1 MKTGKIKV
9 YLFLFFT
16 FLYATVNT
24 GCFLFTSN
32 LVNVAPYEKDYIA
45 DPIMAFD
52 EEFSEEASL
61 MFVYLADFEK
71 TWYVGAGSAGGC
83 ST

>member
-1 MKTGKIKV
+1 MAKINFKSNIFYILV
-9 YLFLFFT
+9 
-16 FLYATVNT
+16 FLYAFFNV
-24 GCFLFTSN
+24 GCVLFTSN
-32 LVNVAPYEKDYIA
+32 LVKVAPYEKDYIV

-52 EEFSEEASL
+52 EEFSEEQNL
-61 MFVYLADFEK
+61 IFVYFSDFES

>member
-1 MKTGKIKV
+1 MQIKIKKV
-9 YLFLFFT
+9 FLMLSLVFI
-16 FLYATVNT
+16 VSIINS
-24 GCFLFTSN
+24 GCFIFNSN
-32 LVNVAPYEKDYIA
+32 LVNVAPYEKDFIV

-52 EEFSEEASL
+52 EEFTEEQTL
-61 MFVYLADFEK
+61 IFVYFSDFEN

>member
-1 MKTGKIKV
+1 MLKTRIKKYFLLIITISFF
-9 YLFLFFT
+9 YLNVGCILF
-16 FLYATVNT
+16 N
-24 GCFLFTSN
+24 SN
-32 LVNVAPYEKDYIA
+32 LVNVAPYEKDYIV

-52 EEFSEEASL
+52 EEFSDEQTL
-61 MFVYLADFEK
+61 MFIYFADYEN